1 MGAGRGKKRTV
12 LACLGSCLEWS
23 QCGELKIH
31 LYRLV
36 WGWTEGN
43 TVGLGLERVVSWQ
56 STHTHTYT
64 RHKMTVL
71 LPLGNKVGYQIMRVS
86 LGAWRVALDLKMA
99 QVAKHSIVA
108 LFTHHGRRS
117 AMLSDQALA
126 SQVAIRG
133 ENDLPGRCVWCSY
146 SRYTHNCAKAP
157 KHLYVRYM

>member
-1 MGAGRGKKRTV
+1 MWRIENTSLQTCLGVDRREYGGVGAGKGGQ
-12 LACLGSCLEWS
+12 LA
-23 QCGELKIH
+23 I
-31 LYRLV
+31 
-36 WGWTEGN
+36 
-43 TVGLGLERVVSWQ
+43 
-56 STHTHTYT
+56 HTHT

-86 LGAWRVALDLKMA
+86 LGACRVALDLKMA

-117 AMLSDQALA
+117 AMLSGQALA

-146 SRYTHNCAKAP
+146 SRYTHNCGKAP